1 MPADA
6 AALLLLESIVKDY
19 VTPAGTFRALDGVS
33 LRVAPGELVSIMG
46 PSGSGKSTLMNIIGA
61 LDTPSAGRFL
71 IDGEDTATLSEPEL
85 AHLRNRL
92 IGFVFQQ
99 FNLLPRLSARDN
111 VALPLVY
118 GGLPRRA
125 RHETAT
131 RLLARVGLADK
142 LDSRPTQLSGGQQ
155 QRVAIARA
163 LAMAPRLL
171 LADEPT
177 GALDTRT
184 GAEILALFRS
194 LNRDEGA
201 TVVLVTH
208 DPGVAAATDRVVRIQ
223 DGRITY
229 DGPPIGAALRDAG
242 HHYDEVPA

>member
-1 MPADA
+1 MS
-6 AALLLLESIVKDY
+6 ALLSLQGIVKDY
-19 VTPAGTFRALDGVS
+19 VTLAGTFRALDGVS
-33 LRVAPGELVSIMG
+33 LEVMPGELLSIMG

-71 IDGEDTATLSEPEL
+71 IGGQDTALLAEPEL
-85 AHLRNRL
+85 ASLRNRL

-118 GGLPRRA
+118 GGLARRDRQA
-125 RHETAT
+125 RAAE
-131 RLLARVGLADK
+131 LLARVGLSDK

-163 LAMAPRLL
+163 LAMRPSLL

-194 LNRDEGA
+194 LNRDEGV

-223 DGRITY
+223 DGRLTY
-229 DGPPIGAALRDAG
+229 DGPPEQAALGDAG
-242 HHYDEVPA
+242 HHYAELTP